1 MNTAPIVSKVWSFG
15 AILHKAYPIPTE
27 IIQGT

>member
-15 AILHKAYPIPTE
+15 ATLHKAHAIPAE
-27 IIQGT
+27 ILQGT